1 MKKYHTLF
9 LVIFV
14 ALFLALLS
22 WFLPITYMQSELTE
36 GAVTPVGLANLFNYP
51 VLSFYN
57 FIYVFIYLMSVGG
70 LYGLLNKTGAYRLI
84 LDRVAKHVKERQVL
98 CLILTVL
105 VIALIVS
112 FTGYTFEAMLI
123 LPFVAGIVLLLG
135 YDKITA
141 AMVTVGSVSVGVI
154 GTTFSKMVAG
164 NFNSSL
170 GSVTYTDLII
180 PKVIVLLLCAGIL
193 IFNIIL
199 YARKLEKDTKPETG
213 FLLPE
218 KVKEKSVK
226 VWPLVTILILLVVVL
241 ILAQI
246 DWSGAFGITFFTD
259 ALTTIKGWKVL
270 SKYIV
275 LTVGVLVILYNV
287 LTSLYKR
294 KKLAKKDEKL
304 MSKRRKIV
312 TICFGV
318 VGFLALL
325 KILLEDVFNATNIMS
340 KFFEEIKIASVID
353 GFTFNKLLGTIS
365 AFGDW
370 TYNDYVI
377 AIVIACLIIKFAY
390 RITFADTLCNCGE
403 GFKNVL
409 YACLV
414 AIIAYT
420 VLFITANHPIMLTVL
435 KPLLQL
441 TDGLNILIYPL
452 CTFVSALFNTDFT
465 YFEYGILNFSYA
477 TTYFTST
484 SVLPLVEFIT
494 QTMYG
499 LAVLIAPTSVTLL
512 FTLSVL
518 DIKYTTWLKKMLFI
532 ILEFVL
538 IIFVSYVVI
547 RLWII

>member
-9 LVIFV
+9 VVVIV
-14 ALFLALLS
+14 MLLLTLLS

-36 GAVTPVGLANLFNYP
+36 GAVTPVGIVNLFSYP
-51 VLSFYN
+51 LFSFYN
-57 FIYVFIYLMSVGG
+57 FIYVFLFLMSVGG

-84 LDRVAKHVKERQVL
+84 LDRVAKHVKGREIL

-105 VIALIVS
+105 ITTIIVS
-112 FTGYTFEAMLI
+112 FTGYTFEALLI
-123 LPFVAGIVLLLG
+123 LPFIAGVILLLG
-135 YDKITA
+135 YDKIVA

-154 GTTFSKMVAG
+154 GTTFSKLVAG
-164 NFNSSL
+164 NLNSAL
-170 GSVTYTDLII
+170 ESVTYTDLII
-180 PKVIVLLLCAGIL
+180 PKIVVLLLCAGVL

-226 VWPLVTILILLVVVL
+226 VWPLATILIVMVVLL
-241 ILAQI
+241 ILAQV
-246 DWSGAFGITFFTD
+246 DWSGAFGISFFTD
-259 ALTTIKGWKVL
+259 ALNTVKGWKVL

-294 KKLAKKDEKL
+294 KKLAKKDEQL

-318 VGFLALL
+318 VAFLALL
-325 KILLEDVFNATNIMS
+325 KIMLEDVFKATDIMS
-340 KFFEEIKIASVID
+340 KFFEEIKVASVID
-353 GFTFNKLLGTIS
+353 GFTFDKLLGSIV
-365 AFGDW
+365 AFGSW
-370 TYNDYVI
+370 SYNDYLVVI
-377 AIVIACLIIKFAY
+377 ILACLVIKFVY
-390 RITFADTLCNCGE
+390 HITFEDTLSNFGV
-403 GFKNVL
+403 GLKNVL
-409 YACLV
+409 YASLIAMLAYAV
-414 AIIAYT
+414 LIIT
-420 VLFITANHPIMLTVL
+420 SSHPIVLTIL

-452 CTFVSALFNTDFT
+452 CTLVSALFNSDFA
-465 YFEYGILNFSYA
+465 YFEYGVLNFSYA
-477 TTYFTST
+477 TTYFTSAG
-484 SVLPLVEFIT
+484 VLPLVEFIT

-499 LAVLIAPTSVTLL
+499 LAILIAPTSVVLL
-512 FTLSVL
+512 FSLSLL
-518 DIKYTTWLKKMLFI
+518 DIKYTTWLRKMLFV
-532 ILEFVL
+532 ILELLL
-538 IIFVSYVVI
+538 IIFASYVVI